1 MIDDRYFDLNH
12 GHRETAP
19 DGLIN
24 KSDLLEDIHT
34 FIDLFRGMEPY
45 KVRKPAFAAAKIVE
59 FAMARLS
66 IDPLN
71 QDPVIALVTL
81 LMIVI
86 RERVDNKPG
95 STVQQHLDEIYNA
108 DVLEVLRRDLS
119 SVPYRET
126 QITPSGSPTLQEDYS
141 VVRALGDRF
150 PIEFASSL
158 EPEDDDQAEE
168 SDGSEFQ
175 FEIIDESD
183 LEPESDEEDDQ

>member
-1 MIDDRYFDLNH
+1 MIDDKYFDLNH

-34 FIDLFRGMEPY
+34 YIDLLRGMEPY
-45 KVRKPAFAAAKIVE
+45 KVRKPAFTAAKIVE
-59 FAMARLS
+59 LAMAKLS

-95 STVQQHLDEIYNA
+95 TTVRQHLDEIYNA
-108 DVLEVLRRDLS
+108 EVLEVLRRDLS
-119 SVPYRET
+119 SVPYREIP
-126 QITPSGSPTLQEDYS
+126 ITLSGSPTQQEDYS

-158 EPEDDDQAEE
+158 ESEDDDQDEE

>member
-34 FIDLFRGMEPY
+34 FIDLLRGMEPY

-158 EPEDDDQAEE
+158 EPEDDDQADSSMISNWN
-168 SDGSEFQ
+168 SDP
-175 FEIIDESD
+175 SD
-183 LEPESDEEDDQ
+183 SSA

>member
-1 MIDDRYFDLNH
+1 
-12 GHRETAP
+12 
-19 DGLIN
+19 
-24 KSDLLEDIHT
+24 
-34 FIDLFRGMEPY
+34 
-45 KVRKPAFAAAKIVE
+45 
-59 FAMARLS
+59 
-66 IDPLN
+66 
-71 QDPVIALVTL
+71 
-81 LMIVI
+81 
-86 RERVDNKPG
+86 
-95 STVQQHLDEIYNA
+95 LDEIYNA

-126 QITPSGSPTLQEDYS
+126 QITLSGSPTLQEDYS

-168 SDGSEFQ
+168 SDGSDFQ

>member
-1 MIDDRYFDLNH
+1 MIDDKYFDLNH

-24 KSDLLEDIHT
+24 KSDLIEDIHT
-34 FIDLFRGMEPY
+34 YIDLLRGMEPY
-45 KVRKPAFAAAKIVE
+45 KVRKPAFTAAKIVE
-59 FAMARLS
+59 FAMAKLS

-95 STVQQHLDEIYNA
+95 TTVRQHLDEIYNA
-108 DVLEVLRRDLS
+108 EVLEVLRGDLS
-119 SVPYRET
+119 SVPYREIR
-126 QITPSGSPTLQEDYS
+126 ITLSGSPTQQEDYS

-158 EPEDDDQAEE
+158 ESEDDDQDEE

>member
-1 MIDDRYFDLNH
+1 MIDDKYFDLNH

-24 KSDLLEDIHT
+24 KSDLLEGIHT
-34 FIDLFRGMEPY
+34 FIDLLKEMEPY
-45 KVRKPAFAAAKIVE
+45 KVRKPAFTAAKIVE
-59 FAMARLS
+59 FTMARLS

-81 LMIVI
+81 LMITI
-86 RERVDNKPG
+86 RERVDSKPG

-108 DVLEVLRRDLS
+108 DVLEVLQKDLS
-119 SVPYRET
+119 SVPYREA

-150 PIEFASSL
+150 PIEFASSS
-158 EPEDDDQAEE
+158 EPEDDDQVKE

>member
-1 MIDDRYFDLNH
+1 MIDDKYYDLNH

-34 FIDLFRGMEPY
+34 YIDLLRGMEPY
-45 KVRKPAFAAAKIVE
+45 KVRKPAFTAAKIVE

-86 RERVDNKPG
+86 RERVDNKP
-95 STVQQHLDEIYNA
+95 STTVRQHLDEIYNA

-119 SVPYRET
+119 SVPYREIH
-126 QITPSGSPTLQEDYS
+126 ITLSGSPTQQEDYS

-150 PIEFASSL
+150 PIELASSL
-158 EPEDDDQAEE
+158 ESEDDDQDEE
-168 SDGSEFQ
+168 SDGSEFL

>member
-1 MIDDRYFDLNH
+1 MIDDKYFDLNH

-34 FIDLFRGMEPY
+34 YIDLLRGMKPY
-45 KVRKPAFAAAKIVE
+45 KVRKPAFTAAKIVE
-59 FAMARLS
+59 FAMAKLS

-95 STVQQHLDEIYNA
+95 TTVRQHLDEIYNA
-108 DVLEVLRRDLS
+108 EVLEVLRRDLS
-119 SVPYRET
+119 SVPYREIP
-126 QITPSGSPTLQEDYS
+126 ITLSGSPTQQEDYS

-158 EPEDDDQAEE
+158 ESEDDDQDEE